1 MVKYKLTIKVSNN
14 PPDAVINSNLSNLN
28 GYITHDNSIVEKNLL
43 VNEENVNEYLQDPR
57 NGTIVERFKKYLREY
72 TNEIEFKEIYYKPR
86 KVAPILNDYYNEEVR
101 FDSEA
106 NPVLI
111 ADALRGTRPVYYTD
125 NNFEFSD
132 GQRMSN
138 VNKSQLVEDKSLTG
152 GTGPNSAT
160 TDTDYYIDVGINVRE
175 DSLFGTD
182 FSEYFKNTE
191 EDGVVY
197 VNSFVDLNQK
207 TNPFEFW
214 TNDKPTKTWKTATV
228 DTDEERVQGFENTAL
243 DFEKKANNIKDKN
256 SIEYTVQA
264 NRAEKARK
272 IADKKRAKLER
283 KKRRK

>member
-1 MVKYKLTIKVSNN
+1 MVKYKLTIKVNN
-14 PPDAVINSNLSNLN
+14 EPPDAVINSNLSNLN
-28 GYITHDNSIVEKNLL
+28 GYITHDNSKLDRGSL
-43 VNEENVNEYLQDPR
+43 VNEDNVNEYLQDPR
-57 NGTIVERFKKYLREY
+57 NTSVIEKFKKYLREY

-160 TDTDYYIDVGINVRE
+160 TFTDYYIDVGINVRE

-197 VNSFVDLNQK
+197 VNSFVS
-207 TNPFEFW
+207 
-214 TNDKPTKTWKTATV
+214 
-228 DTDEERVQGFENTAL
+228 
-243 DFEKKANNIKDKN
+243 KN
-256 SIEYTVQA
+256 
-264 NRAEKARK
+264 
-272 IADKKRAKLER
+272 
-283 KKRRK
+283 